1 MVDMVII
8 DATGTV
14 RLELHAPFGY
24 LHDISKEVD
33 NKREC
38 STRLEKQKADDNIG
52 LCLGSLDDFL

>member
-1 MVDMVII
+1 MVDMAII
-8 DATGTV
+8 GTT
-14 RLELHAPFGY
+14 RTIRMELHAPFGY

-52 LCLGSLDDFL
+52 LCSESLDDFL